1 MIDSPASSLSPP
13 ASAMSVAASVVGRDR
28 QRSLALAL
36 LVAMAALFA
45 LYFNT
50 ARSFVTVWNSSETF
64 AHGYV
69 ILPIS
74 LWLIWRRRANF
85 SVLPAISCWPAVALL
100 LVLGAAWLLAR
111 MGGVQV
117 VMQYCFAAM
126 IATVALA
133 IMGRKL
139 AWSLA
144 FPLLF
149 VLLAVPFGEVFVD
162 PLVNFTAD
170 FTVRAIELTGI
181 PILRNGTRFEL
192 PSGSWSVIEG
202 CSGVRYLISS
212 ITLGALYAYLTYR
225 STARRALFMV
235 TAVVVPI
242 IANGIR
248 AFMIVMIGHFSKME
262 LAVGIDH
269 ILYGWVF
276 FGLVMFLMFW
286 IGSFW
291 REDAEPTR
299 EPEITNLNQSPATG
313 SMAGGLLAITL
324 VVIAS
329 LAVWPLYADFAD
341 RAVFNPKP
349 VDLQAGTIGAGWAPA
364 AAFSDWAPRYAKPA
378 ATYTGV
384 FRRGGSGAAQPG
396 ESAEA
401 TTPVGISILYYRNQ
415 RDGKVLISSLNR
427 LVEYEDIIHQ
437 LHNGGRVEQIGQR
450 MLAVREAILQGPT
463 GTFLVWHWYWVDRRY
478 TASDYAGKLWQAKA
492 KLLLRGDDG
501 AAVLLSA
508 PFTGDPDTAR
518 TALRAFLNTNLPAID
533 TALATASGN

>member
-1 MIDSPASSLSPP
+1 MIETPAPIFPSTALPRQGG
-13 ASAMSVAASVVGRDR
+13 VTTAASGPKWP
-28 QRSLALAL
+28 LALAL
-36 LVAMAALFA
+36 ATAALVLFG

-64 AHGYV
+64 AHGYI

-85 SVLPAISCWPAVALL
+85 DALPATPFWPAIGLL
-100 LVLGAAWLLAR
+100 LILGAGWLLAR
-111 MGGVQV
+111 MGEVQV
-117 VMQYCFAAM
+117 VMQYSFAAM
-126 IATVALA
+126 IPVVALA
-133 IMGRKL
+133 IMGRQL

-170 FTVRAIELTGI
+170 FTVRAVELTGI
-181 PILRNGTRFEL
+181 PVLRSGTKFEL
-192 PSGSWSVIEG
+192 PTGSWSVIEG

-225 STARRALFMV
+225 STTRRILFMV
-235 TAVVVPI
+235 TAVVAPI
-242 IANGIR
+242 IANGLR

-291 REDAEPTR
+291 REDSD
-299 EPEITNLNQSPATG
+299 PERTALAPLAGQPAVGSTIPENLVPITVAVLVS
-313 SMAGGLLAITL
+313 LAI
-324 VVIAS
+324 
-329 LAVWPLYADFAD
+329 WPLYASYAD

-349 VDLQAGTIGAGWAPA
+349 VVLQTKAIGSGWTPA
-364 AAFSDWAPRYAKPA
+364 AAFSDWVPRYTKPA
-378 ATYTGV
+378 AGYDAI
-384 FRRGGSGAAQPG
+384 FQQGS
-396 ESAEA
+396 SA
-401 TTPVGISILYYRNQ
+401 PVAISMLYYRNQ
-415 RDGKVLISSLNR
+415 REGRVLISSQNR
-427 LVEYEDIIHQ
+427 LVEYEDVIHQ
-437 LHNGGRVEQIGQR
+437 LNGTGRTEQIGGR
-450 MLAVREAILQGPT
+450 SLALREATLQGPK
-463 GTFLVWHWYWVDRRY
+463 GKILVWHWYWIDRQY
-478 TASDYAGKLWQAKA
+478 TASDYAGKLMQAKA

-508 PFTGDPDTAR
+508 PFTNDPETAR
-518 TALRAFLNTNLPAID
+518 TALRTFLNANLPAID
-533 TALATASGN
+533 ATLAAANGN